1 MASFN
6 PTQLPSERKHT
17 VVISSRLKGGFF
29 EEENLINK
37 TIPIFEDKILAIG
50 L

>member
-1 MASFN
+1 M
-6 PTQLPSERKHT
+6 T
-17 VVISSRLKGGFF
+17 SSHILKTGVFF
-29 EEENLINK
+29 EEENFINK